1 MALSIKNSTS
11 QNRWINY
18 TVNGVS
24 KRAFFKAFEER
35 IIQEIN
41 SVDQLADKRT
51 KSLND
56 ILLKNPNSLQSA
68 IINVKG
74 GFSQN
79 TSDQD
84 RFEGLVSFANNNFTN
99 AFFRINNTTQRI
111 NVFKTSTDGI
121 VTRGTQY
128 FDRTTKKI
136 NTNISGYYSLSEEYA
151 VLMGSGKVVSGYDFR
166 PSITKTQLSLNIG
179 QLFRDTNLNSVPPA
193 LIKIA
198 LLSASYT
205 GSTGTTGTTTI
216 VTGDTGTTWV
226 TGTTTGVTSGTTTGT
241 TGTTETITGA
251 TSGTCYTTSDL
262 LSFLPCYGVAT
273 SGQTSGC
280 TIWDFNNN
288 GVVDSGDLLTLLA
301 NFCTSGTTA

>member
-1 MALSIKNSTS
+1 MAISIKNSTS

-18 TVNGVS
+18 TVNGVP

-35 IIQEIN
+35 IIQEID
-41 SVDQLADKRT
+41 SIDQLSDKRT

-56 ILLKNPNSLQSA
+56 AILKNPNSLRAA
-68 IINVKG
+68 IINKKG

-79 TSDQD
+79 TSNQD
-84 RFEGLVSFANNNFTN
+84 RFEGFVSFANNKFTN
-99 AFFRINNTTQRI
+99 TFFRVNNTTPQI

-136 NTNISGYYSLSEEYA
+136 NTTLSGYYSLSEEYA
-151 VLMGSGKVVSGYDFR
+151 VLMGRGKVVAGYDFR
-166 PSITKTQLSLNIG
+166 PSISKRALGQNIS
-179 QLFRDTNLNSVPPA
+179 QLFANTGLNSISPS
-193 LIKIA
+193 LIQIA
-198 LLSASYT
+198 LLDATYSGST
-205 GSTGTTGTTTI
+205 GSTGTTVI

-226 TGTTTGVTSGTTTGT
+226 TGTTSGVTSGTTTGT

-262 LSFLPCYGVAT
+262 LSFLPCFGVAT
-273 SGQTSGC
+273 TGQTSGC

-288 GVVDSGDLLTLLA
+288 GSVDTGDLLTLLA
-301 NFCTSGTTA
+301 NFCTSGTTT

>member
-1 MALSIKNSTS
+1 MALSVRNNTT

-18 TVNGVS
+18 TVNGVP

-35 IIQEIN
+35 IIQEI
-41 SVDQLADKRT
+41 SSIDQLADKRT
-51 KSLND
+51 KSLNE
-56 ILLKNPNSLQSA
+56 ILLKNPNSLQAA
-68 IINVKG
+68 IINKKG

-84 RFEGLVSFANNNFTN
+84 RFEGFVSFANNNFTN
-99 AFFRINNTTQRI
+99 TFFRVNNTTQQI
-111 NVFKTSTDGI
+111 NVFKTSKDGI
-121 VTRGTQY
+121 LTKGTQY
-128 FDRTTKKI
+128 FDRTTKRI
-136 NTNISGYYSLSEEYA
+136 NKTLTGYYSLSEEYV
-151 VLMGSGKVVSGYDFR
+151 VLMSGGKVNSGYDFR
-166 PSITKTQLSLNIG
+166 PSISKTALGQNIS
-179 QLFRDTNLNSVPPA
+179 QLFSDTGLNSISPS
-193 LIKIA
+193 LIQIA
-198 LLSASYT
+198 LLDATYT
-205 GSTGTTGTTTI
+205 GSTGTTGTTVI

-226 TGTTTGVTSGTTTGT
+226 TGTTSGVTSGTTTGT

-262 LSFLPCYGVAT
+262 ISFLPCFGVAT

-288 GVVDSGDLLTLLA
+288 GSVDTGDLMTLLA